1 MGIFMKNIIKYSA
14 LALVAIAACSCNDA
28 EYGAAGSMGDKLGV
42 HAYLVESNANPG
54 IANSVVT
61 LENGVTNLA
70 LTPSLTDKNDA
81 DAEYRLVID
90 NDVLAQYNETEG
102 TSYAALP
109 DKLVKFGAN
118 VIIPEGKYSQD
129 PFIISIDPLP
139 EELVGTPFA
148 LPLRMEKVS
157 GNADVTGRTATYVYV
172 ISSAIVDDLPKFY
185 GAAGLRTD
193 DAFDIPQ
200 FTIEM
205 RLQVADTYNRNRDL
219 FFCNP
224 GTGEFMARFEDPQS
238 DENGI
243 KAHSLAQFQGIGD
256 YLNPTIAIEC
266 NKWQHYA
273 VTFDGTFVS
282 IYVNGSFAGRK
293 EIAAKVV
300 NEGKFPY
307 MTFMGIGGNNGY
319 WAPGD
324 AYWGSCQTMANEIR
338 VWDYARSAD
347 QIANSIKSV
356 ASNSKGLIGY
366 WRLGKSKSEVRDGKT
381 WFKNL
386 AGDHHQLYTT
396 KRITW
401 VENVS
406 SEDLATPW

>member
-1 MGIFMKNIIKYSA
+1 MKNIIKYSA
-14 LALVAIAACSCNDA
+14 LALVSLAACSCNDA
-28 EYGAAGSMGDKLGV
+28 EYGAAGSIGDKLGV
-42 HAYLVESNANPG
+42 HAYLVESNATPG
-54 IANSVVT
+54 IANTIVT
-61 LENGVTNLA
+61 LGSSVTNLA
-70 LTPSLTDKNDA
+70 LTPSLTDKNDV

-90 NDVLAQYNETEG
+90 NDILEKYNETEG

-109 DKLVKFGAN
+109 ENLVEIGGN
-118 VIIPEGKYSQD
+118 VNIPAGKYSQD
-129 PFIISIDPLP
+129 PFIISINPLP
-139 EELVGTPFA
+139 DDLVGTPFA

-193 DAFDIPQ
+193 DAFNIPQ

-205 RLQVADTYNRNRDL
+205 RLQVADTYSRNRDL
-219 FFCNP
+219 FCCN
-224 GTGEFMARFEDPQS
+224 TGNGAFMARFEDPQH
-238 DENGI
+238 DENGF

-256 YLNPTIAIEC
+256 YLNPTIAIEP

-273 VTFDGTFVS
+273 VTFDGTYVT

-293 EIAAKVV
+293 EIATKVI
-300 NEGKFPY
+300 NEGQFPY
-307 MTFMGIGGNNGY
+307 MTFMGIGGHNG
-319 WAPGD
+319 PDGF
-324 AYWGSCQTMANEIR
+324 WGSCQTMANEIR

-347 QIANSIKSV
+347 QVAKSIKSV

-396 KRITW
+396 KTITW

-406 SEDLATPW
+406 SEDLATPWN

>member
-1 MGIFMKNIIKYSA
+1 MKNIYKYG
-14 LALVAIAACSCNDA
+14 ALVLMAMAACSCNDA

-42 HAYLVESNANPG
+42 HAYLVESNATPG
-54 IANSVVT
+54 IANTIVT
-61 LENGVTNLA
+61 LGSSVTNLA
-70 LTPSLTDKNDA
+70 LTPSLTDKSDV

-90 NDVLAQYNETEG
+90 NDILEQYNETEG

-109 DKLVKFGAN
+109 ENLVEIGGN
-118 VIIPEGKYSQD
+118 VNIPAGKYSQD
-129 PFIISIDPLP
+129 PFIISINPLP
-139 EELVGTPFA
+139 DELVGTPFA

-172 ISSAIVDDLPKFY
+172 ISSAIVDDLPKFD

-193 DAFDIPQ
+193 EALSIPQ

-205 RLQVADTYNRNRDL
+205 RFQVSNTSQRNRDI

-224 GTGEFMARFEDPQS
+224 GTGEFMARFEDPQN
-238 DENGI
+238 DENGF
-243 KAHSLAQFQGIGD
+243 KAHSLVQFQGIGG
-256 YLNPTIAIEC
+256 YLNPTIAIEP

-282 IYVNGSFAGRK
+282 IYVNGSFAGKK
-293 EIAAKVV
+293 EIAMSVI
-300 NEGKFPY
+300 NNGEFPY
-307 MTFMGIGGNNGY
+307 MTFMGVGGYTDY

-324 AYWGSCQTMANEIR
+324 RWWSGCQTMANEIR

-347 QIANSIKSV
+347 QVAKSIKSV

-386 AGDHHQLYTT
+386 AGDHHHLHTNKT
-396 KRITW
+396 FTW

-406 SEDLATPW
+406 SEDLATPWK